1 MIKKDDWEVV
11 MSKKE
16 AWEVVIAVVIF
27 ISVLCVLYFTATSLY
42 EKDNKYIKNKN
53 IAIQAIVA
61 DELDIP
67 QREVVIKKDNNENED
82 REKLELYTATTSKGV
97 YSFKIK
103 ETIETGKL
111 LKGESK
117 PVIEN
122 IAQVKMG
129 STDN

>member
-1 MIKKDDWEVV
+1 

-53 IAIQAIVA
+53 IAILAIVA

-67 QREVVIKKDNNENED
+67 QREVVIKKDINENED
-82 REKLELYTATTSKGV
+82 REELELGLYTATTSKGI
-97 YSFKIK
+97 YKFKIK
-103 ETIETGKL
+103 ETIEAGKL

-122 IAQVKMG
+122 IAQVKMS
-129 STDN
+129 STDK